1 MNYQCLHTQ
10 PEYNLF
16 GGGGSVISGVEYQ
29 SGSSG
34 IFPSAAHDQNV
45 PCARCYTQRSA
56 VVMIPSRRSCPTGWS
71 KEYEGEHIHGVV
83 EYIISVMEYMHAQH

>member
-16 GGGGSVISGVEYQ
+16 GSGGSVISGVEYQ

-34 IFPSAAHDQNV
+34 IFPVLLMIRMYHVLDVTHRDQL
-45 PCARCYTQRSA
+45 
-56 VVMIPSRRSCPTGWS
+56 
-71 KEYEGEHIHGVV
+71 
-83 EYIISVMEYMHAQH
+83 